1 MSRRREAG
9 AVARPVRVLTV
20 LPADPEQMRL
30 GGIASFI
37 RGFVKFAPDDFE
49 LGFLGL
55 SATRQAGRWHEVEL
69 EGRAVRFFPV
79 GGMPT
84 TGRSRIPLALRFT
97 LALLAHRRTFAP
109 RHWIPAFHRPGTDL
123 SFPGRDRPMWRAI
136 HLTVEDLTTAGSES
150 RWRSLGGPLAR
161 LERRSFERMARIYVV
176 NRLAADAYRTR
187 FPEVADR
194 VRFLPNWADPTIF
207 APSDNGGRDRGR
219 AGLRRELDLP
229 VDAPVLL
236 FAARLEGQKDPLLLA
251 RAFAALHRARP
262 ELRLVVAG
270 DGTLREPM
278 RAELSAA
285 GALDA
290 SRFAGTVSRERLAKL
305 MRASDALIITSAFE
319 TGPTVGLEALATGLP
334 VVTTDVGEV
343 AGLVAANGAGAVAR
357 SRSTDDLAAAIQA
370 TLAADAADT
379 RSAALASAAPLLA
392 DRVLG
397 ALYDDNRLL
406 AEQLAGR
413 S

>member
-1 MSRRREAG
+1 
-9 AVARPVRVLTV
+9 
-20 LPADPEQMRL
+20 
-30 GGIASFI
+30 
-37 RGFVKFAPDDFE
+37 
-49 LGFLGL
+49 
-55 SATRQAGRWHEVEL
+55 
-69 EGRAVRFFPV
+69 
-79 GGMPT
+79 
-84 TGRSRIPLALRFT
+84 
-97 LALLAHRRTFAP
+97 
-109 RHWIPAFHRPGTDL
+109 
-123 SFPGRDRPMWRAI
+123 MWRAI